1 MGAGCLC
8 FGVSIGYIINTR
20 VKVVMADENKGV
32 KKYIKTILV
41 VIALGVFWVVL
52 QSLTGVPMK
61 M

>member
-1 MGAGCLC
+1 
-8 FGVSIGYIINTR
+8 
-20 VKVVMADENKGV
+20 MANENKGA
-32 KKYIKTILV
+32 KNYIKTILV